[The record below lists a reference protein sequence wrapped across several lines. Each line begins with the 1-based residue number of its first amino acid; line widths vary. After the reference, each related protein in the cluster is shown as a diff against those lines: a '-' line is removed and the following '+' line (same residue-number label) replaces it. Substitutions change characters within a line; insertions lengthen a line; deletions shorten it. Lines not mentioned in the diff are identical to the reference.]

1 MNVHA
6 LKMGWLMHLRR
17 LFAVFLLLFCCKTQ
31 LFADDLSTV
40 AQKAATC
47 FVCHGEK
54 GNSTDPQFHSLAQQQ
69 SVYIVN
75 QLNAFK
81 AGTRINPVMQAQS
94 SKLTKEDINNYGA
107 YFAVQQP
114 TKAGGDPVL
123 AQKGKEKATVCL
135 GCHGKS
141 GEGNG
146 EFPRLAGQH
155 PDYLAEQLMKY
166 KNGIRKND
174 AMKAFAGNL
183 SDEEI
188 NALAA
193 FFGNL

>member
-1 MNVHA
+1 MR
-6 LKMGWLMHLRR
+6 LIRIRR
-17 LFAVFLLLFCCKTQ
+17 DKAFLLIMSSIFTGQAL
-31 LFADDLSTV
+31 AESLSAV
-40 AQKAATC
+40 EKKAAEC
-47 FVCHGEK
+47 FVCHGDK
-54 GNSTDPQFHSLAQQQ
+54 GKSSDPQWPSLAAQQ

-81 AGTRINPVMQAQS
+81 SGARANPVMQAQAG
-94 SKLTKEDINNYGA
+94 KLSAEDINNYGA

-114 TKAGGDPVL
+114 PKAGGDPAL
-123 AQKGKEKATVCL
+123 AKQGKAKATVCL

-155 PDYLAEQLMKY
+155 PDYLAEQLNKY

-174 AMKAFAGNL
+174 AMKAIADNL
-183 SDEEI
+183 SDDEI
-188 NALAA
+188 KALAA
-193 FFGNL
+193 FFGAL